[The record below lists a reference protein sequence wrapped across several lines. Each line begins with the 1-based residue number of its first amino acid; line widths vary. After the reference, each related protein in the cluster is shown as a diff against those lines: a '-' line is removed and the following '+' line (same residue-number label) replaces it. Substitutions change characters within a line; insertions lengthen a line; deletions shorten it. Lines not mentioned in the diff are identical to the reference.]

1 MTTHQPG
8 AHTLPLWV
16 VKLRAPFFTASI
28 VPVCLGAAVAWA
40 RTGAFNLEYFALTLI
55 GALALH
61 AGTNMTNDYF
71 DHTWGSDEV
80 NTEFANPFTG
90 GSRLIQMGIVRPAVF
105 LWQGLGFF
113 AVGGLIGLVLALTC
127 GLGVLWLGLIGAF
140 SGYFYTAPPFRLVRT
155 GLGELLIGLNFGPL
169 MVLGSAYVQTRAL
182 AGEPFVASLPV
193 MLLIALVV
201 WINQFQD
208 MRADAAVGKNHLV
221 VRLGRRRA
229 VAVYGLLLAAVY
241 LSLLAGI
248 LFGGVTPFALLGFLT
263 LPTAVKA
270 YRVVRVHYDHPREL
284 TPANAATVQVHLWTG
299 LLITLGY
306 AIHGWLV
313 VTTSVVH

>member
-1 MTTHQPG
+1 VNANQTNARVP
-8 AHTLPLWV
+8 PLWI
-16 VKLRAPFFTASI
+16 VKLRAPFFTATL

-40 RTGAFNLEYFALTLI
+40 RAGAFNVWYLLLTLA
-55 GALALH
+55 GAVSLH
-61 AGTNMTNDYF
+61 AGANMTNDYF

-90 GSRLIQMGIVRPAVF
+90 GSRLIQMGIVEPRVF

-113 AVGGLIGLVLALTC
+113 AVGSLIGLALAITR
-127 GLGVLWLGLIGAF
+127 GLWVLWLGFVGVF
-140 SGYFYTAPPFRLVRT
+140 SGYFYTAPPFRLART

-169 MVLGSAYVQTRAL
+169 MVLGSAYVQTQAL
-182 AGEPFVASLPV
+182 SWEPVVASLPV

-229 VAVYGLLLAAVY
+229 TAVYGLLLAAVY
-241 LSLLAGI
+241 LSLLAGV
-248 LFGGVTPFALLGFLT
+248 LFGGVAPSALLGLLT
-263 LPTAVKA
+263 LPVAVRA
-270 YRVVRVHYDHPREL
+270 YRVARVHYDHPREL
-284 TPANAATVQVHLWTG
+284 APANAATIQVHLWTG

-306 AIHGWLV
+306 VIEGMVKWLCR
-313 VTTSVVH
+313 